1 VASHREGYK
10 SLGRAPGG
18 WCCLSLGVA
27 QADETAVVS
36 GLQENDKVQVKCLA
50 EFFTILGPLHFHSE
64 LTEQKAARSA
74 PRGADPAADLPG
86 RSVKTCNG

>member
-1 VASHREGYK
+1 
-10 SLGRAPGG
+10 
-18 WCCLSLGVA
+18 VA

-50 EFFTILGPLHFHSE
+50 EFFTFLGPLHFHSE

-74 PRGADPAADLPG
+74 TEEQIQPQICRADRSRLVMGDLIVGLPR
-86 RSVKTCNG
+86 VKGGKPPYLL